1 MLAASPVQRL
11 VHTTGGEEEG
21 GLASGGDCLRIS
33 DALTVT
39 PTVPQQLG
47 GVGVVSSFPIPVLFI
62 SIPCSC
68 YRHLKQAVS

>member
-1 MLAASPVQRL
+1 MSVEGCAGSLPSTEIGTHHR
-11 VHTTGGEEEG
+11 GGG

-47 GVGVVSSFPIPVLFI
+47 GVGVVSSFVHFL
-62 SIPCSC
+62 
-68 YRHLKQAVS
+68 

>member
-1 MLAASPVQRL
+1 MSVEGCAGSLPSTEIGTHHR
-11 VHTTGGEEEG
+11 GGRG

-47 GVGVVSSFPIPVLFI
+47 GVGVVSSFVHFL
-62 SIPCSC
+62 
-68 YRHLKQAVS
+68 